1 MRKTII
7 ALAAPLLGVV
17 LCLLLTAS
25 ASARHPYG
33 RYYPSHAPAVVAG
46 YGYGYGYV
54 ALPYGYTYNPRRA
67 YRQSLRYGYPPLPP
81 RVPVAVYG
89 RPYYGYVLQPLG
101 PVRGPRDYMYQPGYE
116 QPLRRHAPLPA
127 NPRTQPPPAPPQPG
141 PELIP
146 TPSSDL

>member
-7 ALAAPLLGVV
+7 ALAASLLGVV

-46 YGYGYGYV
+46 YGYGFGYV
-54 ALPYGYTYNPRRA
+54 AVPYRYTYNPRRA

-89 RPYYGYVLQPLG
+89 YPYYGYVPQPLG
-101 PVRGPRDYMYQPGYE
+101 PVRGPRDYMYQPGYG
-116 QPLRRHAPLPA
+116 QPLRQPVPTPA
-127 NPRTQPPPAPPQPG
+127 NPRTQPAPPPQSG

>member
-7 ALAAPLLGVV
+7 ALSASLLGVV

-33 RYYPSHAPAVVAG
+33 RYYPSYAPTVVAG
-46 YGYGYGYV
+46 YGYGFGYAAV
-54 ALPYGYTYNPRRA
+54 PYRYTYNPRRA
-67 YRQSLRYGYPPLPP
+67 YRQFLRYGYPPLPP

-89 RPYYGYVLQPLG
+89 YPYYGYVPQPLG
-101 PVRGPRDYMYQPGYE
+101 PTRGPRDYMYQPDHA
-116 QPLRRHAPLPA
+116 QPLHQPVPTPA
-127 NPRTQPPPAPPQPG
+127 NPRTQPAPAPLG

-146 TPSSDL
+146 TPSSAP